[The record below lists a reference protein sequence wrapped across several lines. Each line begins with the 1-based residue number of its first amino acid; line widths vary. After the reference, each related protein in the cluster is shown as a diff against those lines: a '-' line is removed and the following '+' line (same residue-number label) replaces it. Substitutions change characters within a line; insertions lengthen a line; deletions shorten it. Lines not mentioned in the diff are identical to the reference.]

1 MAYIL
6 TIKDYPDTDGDFVA
20 ISDTAEEME
29 MYLKEE
35 FFLDIFVEE
44 LKKEGYLYID
54 TDEWYGRAYEIE
66 EVEKVGKIGKRK
78 PTGKRI
84 SELYGFE
91 DFLYKISLGYHEKE
105 WRMSKEKYLKHAKR
119 ELCNAIEKLEEE
131 AKEFDKKN

>member
-44 LKKEGYLYID
+44 LKKEGYLSID
-54 TDEWYGRAYEIE
+54 TDEWYGRTYEVE
-66 EVEKVGKIGKRK
+66 EVEKVGKIEKRK

-84 SELYGFE
+84 SEFCGFE
-91 DFLYKISLGYHEKE
+91 NFLSKISQGYHEKD
-105 WRMSKEKYLKHAKR
+105 WRMSKEKYMKHAKR
-119 ELCNAIEKLEEE
+119 ELCNAMEEWEKD
-131 AKEFDKKN
+131 AKRFDKEN